1 MITQPPPNPLV
12 KKLTAYLPMAEKI
25 FLIGFALGIVLTLA
39 NLDSFVLK
47 DSLVGL
53 AATFFFYGYK
63 PIDVPAKEGEK
74 LGFLELLG
82 LSIVPNVTWVGC
94 SVSLIGILF
103 TMQNLEGARQMLF
116 IGETTLGIATV
127 IMILLLVTGVK
138 YMSVAIPVLYRTIP
152 LLVLDLYLFF
162 K

>member
-1 MITQPPPNPLV
+1 MITQPPRNPLV
-12 KKLTAYLPMAEKI
+12 TKLTAYLPMAEKI
-25 FLIGFALGIVLTLA
+25 FLIGLALGIVLTLA
-39 NLDSFVLK
+39 NLDSLVLK
-47 DSLVGL
+47 ASLVGL
-53 AATFFFYGYK
+53 AVTFFLYGYK

-74 LGFLELLG
+74 LGFTELLG
-82 LSIVPNVTWVGC
+82 HSIVPNITWVGC

-116 IGETTLGIATV
+116 IGGTTLGIATV

-138 YMSVAIPVLYRTIP
+138 YMSVAIPVLYRAIP